1 MKAVLVLTLKHYT
14 EYCIL
19 QCFATELCQ
28 GRGGEGEVMRAA
40 FGAVPACTPQVCR
53 AFFISSFLC
62 ATPKFASPRDFKKC
76 PLPSWTELHERELKL
91 VLGVCSLPLKS
102 LLGGCCSHLALKM
115 GCFVT
120 FPLSNV

>member
-1 MKAVLVLTLKHYT
+1 MKAVLVLTPKHYT

-28 GRGGEGEVMRAA
+28 GRGGEGEAMRAA

-76 PLPSWTELHERELKL
+76 PLPSWTELHERGSSSWSW
-91 VLGVCSLPLKS
+91 VFAVCPLNLSLEDAAPIL
-102 LLGGCCSHLALKM
+102 H
-115 GCFVT
+115 
-120 FPLSNV
+120 